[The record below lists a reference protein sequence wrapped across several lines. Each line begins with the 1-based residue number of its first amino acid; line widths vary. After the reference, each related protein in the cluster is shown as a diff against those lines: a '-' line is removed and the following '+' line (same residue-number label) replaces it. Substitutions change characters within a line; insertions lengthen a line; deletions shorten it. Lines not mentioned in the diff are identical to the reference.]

1 MKKGA
6 KLLYTNAIG
15 QVDGKVSAGKL
26 QLNRVVMIAQ
36 KESGDPKVPAGSC
49 RGRQAQA

>member
-6 KLLYTNAIG
+6 KLLYTNRIG
-15 QVDGKVSAGKL
+15 QVDGEVGAGKL
-26 QLNRVVMIAQ
+26 TLNRIAMVAQ
-36 KESGDPKVPAGSC
+36 KSGDPKVPAGGC